1 MFYSN
6 NPYGLF
12 IFSLRRFFMKRKVI
26 GLIVFFTFCS
36 LIVLGCGV
44 STEDLAKQVKAS
56 IEETYKEKGLNIK
69 IEDFTLVKKSKKE
82 YRGILKIS
90 GYGEKQT
97 VAVNVTVD
105 GENLIWEIEQ

>member
-1 MFYSN
+1 
-6 NPYGLF
+6 
-12 IFSLRRFFMKRKVI
+12 MKKKII
-26 GLIVFFTFCS
+26 GIVVFLAFCS
-36 LIVLGCGV
+36 LLVAGCGL
-44 STEDLAKQVKAS
+44 STEDLTKQVKAS
-56 IEETYKEKGLNIK
+56 IEETYKEKGFNIK

-105 GENLIWEIEQ
+105 GKNLIWEIEE

>member
-1 MFYSN
+1 MEFLDYFH
-6 NPYGLF
+6 GKTFTKQLF
-12 IFSLRRFFMKRKVI
+12 RRRKICVDR
-26 GLIVFFTFCS
+26 S
-36 LIVLGCGV
+36 
-44 STEDLAKQVKAS
+44 SK
-56 IEETYKEKGLNIK
+56 IK